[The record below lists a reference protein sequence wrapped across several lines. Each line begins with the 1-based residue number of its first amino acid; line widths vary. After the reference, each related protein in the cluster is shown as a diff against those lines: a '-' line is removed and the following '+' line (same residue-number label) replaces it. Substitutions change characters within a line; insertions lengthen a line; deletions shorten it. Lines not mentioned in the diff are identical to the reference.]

1 MNKISQELVKIRT
14 ESKFRTSK
22 SYFNY
27 LKSCGL
33 ECNYQYYVKIES
45 GISFPSSQLIN
56 QISKI
61 VERHYA
67 ERLIKAYCSDQ
78 FVAFE
83 YLFEETVNEK
93 ISSSHISLSSNLD
106 DQKVN
111 QGQKELTIKQV
122 SILSEKKEHY
132 FLFLILTLSRYPI
145 TLKELKTYP
154 KLKRSVETLIE
165 SSIALAIE
173 DTLRATSSEYIFP
186 KATNEGLEGIYR
198 LFDQWDIEFSTQF
211 EFKKY
216 INKMMIRRISPRYFG
231 VIQKQIESLTDFVRC
246 SDESDQKYNNEVL
259 HMHISLS
266 KGKLPG

>member
-1 MNKISQELVKIRT
+1 MNKISRELVKIRT

-45 GISFPSSQLIN
+45 GVSFPSSQLIN

-61 VERHYA
+61 LERHYA

-93 ISSSHISLSSNLD
+93 ISSYVDQSSNLD

-111 QGQKELTIKQV
+111 QGQKELTLKQV
-122 SILSEKKEHY
+122 SILSEKKENY

-145 TLKELKTYP
+145 TLKELNAYP
-154 KLKRSVETLIE
+154 KLKKSIETLMA
-165 SSIALAIE
+165 SSIALANE
-173 DTLRATSSEYIFP
+173 DRLRATSSEFIFP
-186 KATNEGLEGIYR
+186 KATNEELEEIYR

-211 EFKKY
+211 EFKKFV
-216 INKMMIRRISPRYFG
+216 NKMMIRRISPRYFG
-231 VIQKQIESLTDFVRC
+231 VIQKQIEALTDFVRC